1 MESGQLPSG
10 RYGVRAAMVDNV
22 VYVSGGYDGDKYFTS
37 ILSWDPT
44 SESWQLAG
52 DLAAARIHHAALAV
66 PSSILKPWCSG
77 MLST

>member
-1 MESGQLPSG
+1 
-10 RYGVRAAMVDNV
+10 MVDNV
-22 VYVSGGYDGDKYFTS
+22 LYVTGGSDSDYNDLTS